1 MRTLIAAPWHW
12 ARSWPLWQ
20 APRHVVTFVLV
31 VEAIAVAAA
40 TGTAGLMPIRSI
52 DLVYAGMLCAGAWLH
67 IEGVRPTERQRE
79 RGAGAGPYLDT
90 KAVWS
95 VAGALI
101 LPPLLASALVIVT
114 YTIAWLRIWPRQR
127 PLDLFRWLFS
137 GATILLGT
145 QAAIAVLALGLPTYP
160 GLPRPT
166 WAGFADLA
174 VIAAALGIRW
184 LLNYGLVVAA
194 ILISSPNTRLAKV
207 LENFHEQSQE
217 IGAYAVG
224 MLAAAL
230 AVTNPPLLLAV
241 VVGVV
246 SMHRGLLLHQFR
258 TASRTDAKTGFY
270 TLEWW
275 GQAARQALER
285 AKVHGTALAVLI
297 ADLDHFKLV
306 NDTYGHVGG
315 DRALEAV
322 AHALRAEVRDYDIV
336 GRWGGEE
343 FVVLLLDVDEQKTRV
358 IAERIRERIHSLTVA
373 VEPGDDSPA
382 QTISDLTISIGAAL
396 ISPDGGET
404 IDEAIRE
411 ADAALYAVKE
421 AGRNRVKLAHLIPR
435 QGDRDRDPT
444 S

>member
-1 MRTLIAAPWHW
+1 LVRNLIVAPWHW

-20 APRHVVTFVLV
+20 APRHVVAFVLTVEV
-31 VEAIAVAAA
+31 VAVAAA
-40 TGTAGLMPIRSI
+40 ASTAGLLPIHTA
-52 DLVYAGMLCAGAWLH
+52 DLIYAGMLCAGAWLH
-67 IEGVRPTERQRE
+67 IEGARPTERQRE

-101 LPPLLASALVIVT
+101 LPPLLASVLVVVT

-127 PLDLFRWLFS
+127 PLDLFRWVFS

-145 QAAIAVLALGLPTYP
+145 QVAIAVLALGLPTYP

-166 WAGFADLA
+166 LAGFADLA
-174 VIAAALGIRW
+174 VIAAAFGLRW

-217 IGAYAVG
+217 IGAYAFG
-224 MLAAAL
+224 LLAAAL

-246 SMHRGLLLHQFR
+246 AVHRGLLLHQFR
-258 TASRTDAKTGFY
+258 TAARTDAKTGFY

-275 GQAARQALER
+275 YQTARRALER
-285 AKVHGTALAVLI
+285 ARVHGTTVAVLI
-297 ADLDHFKLV
+297 ADLDHFKRV
-306 NDTYGHVGG
+306 NDTYGHIGG
-315 DRALEAV
+315 DHALA
-322 AHALRAEVRDYDIV
+322 AAAQALRAEVRDYDVV

-343 FVVLLLDVDEQKTRV
+343 FVVLLLDVDEQQTRA
-358 IAERIRERIHSLTVA
+358 IAERIRERIRSLTVSID
-373 VEPGDDSPA
+373 PDGDA
-382 QTISDLTISIGAAL
+382 EAETISGLTISIGAAL
-396 ISPDGGET
+396 LPHDGSET
-404 IDEAIRE
+404 IDEAIRA
-411 ADAALYAVKE
+411 ADAALYAVK
-421 AGRNRVKLAHLIPR
+421 ADGRNRVKLTRLVPQQAKR
-435 QGDRDRDPT
+435 Q
-444 S
+444 

>member
-1 MRTLIAAPWHW
+1 MVRTLIAAPWRW
-12 ARSWPLWQ
+12 ARSWALWQ
-20 APRHVVTFVLV
+20 APRHVVAYVLA
-31 VEAIAVAAA
+31 VEVIAVA
-40 TGTAGLMPIRSI
+40 TTVGTAGLMQIRGT
-52 DLVYAGMLCAGAWLH
+52 DLIYAGMLCAGAWLH

-95 VAGALI
+95 VAAALI
-101 LPPLLASALVIVT
+101 LPPLLASAVVVVT
-114 YTIAWLRIWPRQR
+114 YTIAWLRIWPRRQR
-127 PLDLFRWLFS
+127 PLDLFRWVFS
-137 GATILLGT
+137 AATILLGT

-174 VIAAALGIRW
+174 VIAAAFGLRW

-194 ILISSPNTRLAKV
+194 ILVSSPNTRLAKV

-217 IGAYAVG
+217 IGAYAFG
-224 MLAAAL
+224 LLAAAL

-246 SMHRGLLLHQFR
+246 AVHRGLLLHQFR
-258 TASRTDAKTGFY
+258 TASRTDSKTGFH

-275 GQAARQALER
+275 FQAARQALDR
-285 AKVHGTALAVLI
+285 ARVHGSGLAVLI
-297 ADLDHFKLV
+297 ADLDHFKQV

-322 AHALRAEVRDYDIV
+322 ARALRTEVRDYDIV

-343 FVVLLLDVDEQKTRV
+343 FVVLLLDVDERQTRA
-358 IAERIRERIHSLTVA
+358 IAERIRERVHSLKVIL
-373 VEPGDDSPA
+373 EPAGDSPPR
-382 QTISDLTISIGAAL
+382 TITDLTISIGATL
-396 ISPDGGET
+396 IPHDSADT
-404 IDEAIRE
+404 LDEAIRA

-421 AGRNRVKLAHLIPR
+421 AGRNRVKLTYLMPPR
-435 QGDRDRDPT
+435 HPDA
-444 S
+444 